1 MDLMAAAK
9 FDLDQISVSLALST
23 HAFDVL
29 HQPPQTAERL
39 RAAIACTSHTGARG
53 SPPLLVTKEQRE
65 IDPKPTRTQYLARA
79 NCNMVK
85 VLEPMAA
92 AVGPGAKFMCL
103 PKVSS

>member
-1 MDLMAAAK
+1 MAVAK

-39 RAAIACTSHTGARG
+39 RAAITCTSHTGARG
-53 SPPLLVTKEQRE
+53 SPLPVTKEQRE
-65 IDPKPTRTQYLARA
+65 IDPKPTKTQYLARA